1 MSRRSARQNAFKLL
15 FQMDF
20 HESAE
25 HEDIQ
30 TVFLA
35 EQEEPVSQKDQTYIL
50 TTVEG
55 TKANITEIDAKI
67 DAFAKNWD
75 TKRMNRVDLAILR
88 LAVYEMLFAK
98 EAPVAVVINEA
109 VELAKE
115 FSSDEAPSFING
127 VLGRIAKAQ
136 TE

>member
-15 FQMDF
+15 FQIDF
-20 HESAE
+20 HEATE
-25 HEDIQ
+25 HEDMR
-30 TVFLA
+30 TLFLA
-35 EQEEPVSQKDQTYIL
+35 EQEEPVSEKDKTYIL
-50 TTVEG
+50 DMVEG
-55 TKANITEIDAKI
+55 TKANLTEIDTKI
-67 DAFAKNWD
+67 DAFAKGWN

-98 EAPVAVVINEA
+98 ETPVAVVINEA

-127 VLGRIAKAQ
+127 VLGKIAKS
-136 TE
+136 ENP